1 MKNNP
6 KLIYLLPNLF
16 TAGSIFI
23 GVISIVEASKGEF
36 ISASW
41 LVLLAL
47 LFDGLDGRVARMT
60 NTTSQFGVE
69 FDSLADVIS
78 FGIAPAMLL
87 YFFIGDE
94 FGRFGILVSALYVI
108 FGAIRLARF
117 NISTAKTDPNV
128 FIGLPIP
135 TAAVFISMWILLFH
149 KYSLEKYGIVLL
161 FFALGVAILM
171 VSNFRYPSFKKI
183 QLDRPMVFKTM
194 ISLVLVISLLYLFS
208 AEGFALVILLYVL
221 YGPLRAIRTI
231 SMRHIKIKH
240 GNQGRSEKPGSQV
253 DRKP

>member
-1 MKNNP
+1 MNRPN
-6 KLIYLLPNLF
+6 LIYLLPNLF
-16 TAGSIFI
+16 TASSIFV
-23 GVISIVEASKGEF
+23 GVISIVEASKGNF
-36 ISASW
+36 ILASW
-41 LVLLAL
+41 LILLAL
-47 LFDGLDGRVARMT
+47 IFDGLDGRVARMT

-69 FDSLADVIS
+69 FDSLADIIS

-87 YFFIGDE
+87 YFFIGQE

-135 TAAVFISMWILLFH
+135 TAAIFISMWILLFH
-149 KYSLEKYGIVLL
+149 KYTLEDYSIVLL
-161 FFALGVAILM
+161 FLTLAVAILM

-183 QLDRPMVFKTM
+183 KLDKPMVFKTL
-194 ISLVLVISLLYLFS
+194 IVLTMVASLLYLFS
-208 AEGFALVILLYVL
+208 AEGFALVILAYVL

-231 SMRHIKIKH
+231 YLRKIKIK
-240 GNQGRSEKPGSQV
+240 R
-253 DRKP
+253 

>member
-1 MKNNP
+1 MKRAN
-6 KLIYLLPNLF
+6 LIYILPNLF
-16 TAGSIFI
+16 TASSIFV
-23 GVISIVEASKGEF
+23 GVISIVEASKGHF
-36 ISASW
+36 VLASW

-47 LFDGLDGRVARMT
+47 IFDGLDGRVARMT

-69 FDSLADVIS
+69 FDSLADIIS

-87 YFFIGDE
+87 YFFVGHE

-135 TAAVFISMWILLFH
+135 TAAVFISMW
-149 KYSLEKYGIVLL
+149 VLL
-161 FFALGVAILM
+161 FNKYDLQSYAVILLVLALGVAVLM

-183 QLDRPMVFKTM
+183 ELDRPMVFKTM
-194 ISLVLVISLLYLFS
+194 ILLVIIASILYIYS
-208 AEGFALVILLYVL
+208 AEGLAIIILGYTL
-221 YGPLRAIRTI
+221 YGPIVALKHL
-231 SMRHIKIKH
+231 SMRKIKIK
-240 GNQGRSEKPGSQV
+240 R
-253 DRKP
+253 

>member
-23 GVISIVEASKGEF
+23 GVLSIVEASKSEF

-41 LVLLAL
+41 LILLAL
-47 LFDGLDGRVARMT
+47 VFDGLDGRVARMT

-94 FGRFGILVSALYVI
+94 FGRFGILVPALYVI

-135 TAAVFISMWILLFH
+135 TAAVFISMWILLFG
-149 KYSLEKYGIVLL
+149 KYSLEKYGMLLL
-161 FFALGVAILM
+161 FLALGVAILM

-183 QLDRPMVFKTM
+183 QLDKPMVFKTM
-194 ISLVLVISLLYLFS
+194 ITLVLVISLLYLFS

-221 YGPLRAIRTI
+221 YGPLRAIRSI
-231 SMRHIKIKH
+231 SMRDIRIKH
-240 GNQGRSEKPGSQV
+240 RNKKRSEKPESQV
-253 DRKP
+253 DSKS

>member
-1 MKNNP
+1 MKKSN
-6 KLIYLLPNLF
+6 LIYILPNLF
-16 TAGSIFI
+16 TASSIFV
-23 GVISIVEASKGEF
+23 GVISMVEASKGHF
-36 ISASW
+36 ILASW
-41 LVLLAL
+41 LILLAL
-47 LFDGLDGRVARMT
+47 IFDGLDGRVARMT

-69 FDSLADVIS
+69 FDSLADIIS

-87 YFFIGDE
+87 YFFVGHE

-135 TAAVFISMWILLFH
+135 TAAVFVSMWILLFN
-149 KYSLEKYGIVLL
+149 KYTLHDYSIILLVL
-161 FFALGVAILM
+161 ALCVAILM

-194 ISLVLVISLLYLFS
+194 ILLVLVASLLYLFS
-208 AEGFALVILLYVL
+208 AEGFAIIILAYTL
-221 YGPLRAIRTI
+221 YGPLRALRTLSIRK
-231 SMRHIKIKH
+231 IKIK
-240 GNQGRSEKPGSQV
+240 R
-253 DRKP
+253 

>member
-1 MKNNP
+1 MSKPN
-6 KLIYLLPNLF
+6 LSYILPNLF
-16 TAGSIFI
+16 TASSIFI
-23 GVISIVEASKGEF
+23 GVISIVEASKGHF

-41 LVLLAL
+41 LILLAL
-47 LFDGLDGRVARMT
+47 VFDGLDGRIARMT

-69 FDSLADVIS
+69 FDSLADIIS

-87 YFFIGDE
+87 YFFIGSE

-135 TAAVFISMWILLFH
+135 TAAIFISMWILLFN
-149 KYSLEKYGIVLL
+149 KYGLEAYSSVLL
-161 FFALGVAILM
+161 FLILGISILM

-183 QLDRPMVFKTM
+183 ELDRPMVFKTM
-194 ISLVLVISLLYLFS
+194 ITLMLVISLLYLFS
-208 AEGFALVILLYVL
+208 AEGFALIILIYVL
-221 YGPLRAIRTI
+221 YGPIRALRTI
-231 SMRHIKIKH
+231 NLRNIRVK
-240 GNQGRSEKPGSQV
+240 R
-253 DRKP
+253 

>member
-1 MKNNP
+1 MKNNL

-16 TAGSIFI
+16 TASSIFI
-23 GVISIVEASKGEF
+23 GVISIVEASKEHF
-36 ISASW
+36 VLASW
-41 LVLLAL
+41 LILLAL
-47 LFDGLDGRVARMT
+47 VFDGLDGRVARMT

-69 FDSLADVIS
+69 FDSLADIIS

-87 YFFIGDE
+87 YFFTGND
-94 FGRFGILVSALYVI
+94 FGRFGILVSALFVI

-149 KYSLEKYGIVLL
+149 KYSPEEYGIVLL
-161 FFALGVAILM
+161 FLALGVSILM

-183 QLDRPMVFKTM
+183 QLDRPMLFKTM
-194 ISLVLVISLLYLFS
+194 IILVLAFSLLYLFS
-208 AEGFALVILLYVL
+208 AEGFALIILLYVL
-221 YGPLRAIRTI
+221 YGPLRAIKTI
-231 SMRHIKIKH
+231 SMRHIKIRH
-240 GNQGRSEKPGSQV
+240 
-253 DRKP
+253 